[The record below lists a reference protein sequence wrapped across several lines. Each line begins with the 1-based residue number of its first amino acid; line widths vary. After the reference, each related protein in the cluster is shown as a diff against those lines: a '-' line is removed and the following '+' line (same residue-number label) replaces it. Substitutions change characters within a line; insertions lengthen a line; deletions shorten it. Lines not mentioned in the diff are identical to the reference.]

1 MGFSWNKKKN
11 LAMNEKINQ
20 TGIFFGVDNNL
31 LYIIKIMTFNDFT

>member
-1 MGFSWNKKKN
+1 
-11 LAMNEKINQ
+11 MNEKINQ